1 MMMDHPAHRADA
13 PSSVADYFDPAKS
26 GAISEGKCDAES
38 LHDASRTCAGAA
50 GHLSS
55 RQGSLF
61 GPRFQDY
68 HRAAPAVST
77 ASAPP
82 PALPSAADPV
92 TADPAAP
99 SSGGGGAAAA
109 SVDMDVDSIACYI
122 CAKTEDSDRGPMRF
136 LLCEAESCNR
146 GAHLGCLK
154 LRGLPRGTWLCD
166 QCRGDPAA
174 AASTATAAAS
184 AAAASAAAAANA
196 AGAAGAAAGRGD
208 VRDITD
214 GLLRSLDGL
223 ANMDD
228 TGMEEQ
234 AETLTLEIQALMLQ
248 LVGCFA
254 LEVLLPSRA
263 ECKAAKKVSE
273 LQTEK
278 ASDIVPPKKKA
289 KKESAAAPLTPVELQ
304 GLQWRSFIKRVRVLI
319 ESLGLI
325 NTVNIF
331 PAEGETTTAEP
342 VRLVRALCAAAKCDA
357 TPLEAEWGSLLAKHE
372 LKNKATKG
380 KHFGMASE
388 HQRGDLAV
396 VRYMLTVQDVD
407 EGKRVTL
414 VPETIITYAAS
425 DALAAPSA
433 VDDRRARL
441 LEIVVENPHLADG
454 FAAIAAAQD
463 DEHPPH
469 LYVFPSDGQVTQ
481 RAAKQAR
488 ILTIKLS
495 ALLKYAKSPADLRY
509 KVRREDGDEVRK
521 HLGLARAFD
530 LSLASKVDAARWKLA
545 KQQAASSEEAGV
557 RATRGSSSADAQSP
571 GQRAKAN
578 LDLVRQGVCNSYGK
592 SRKRQAQI
600 LFRDFFRPHKDVL
613 RQTFTSN
620 TLAALEQQK
629 QSEGF
634 VGVSSKRPQGCKL
647 LFDVP
652 VACVVQT
659 TAQEPTSEEALE
671 KMVTELLDPYIGRC
685 DGAQGSVEFRYYKTT
700 SSISKENKVCARISK
715 SPCAR

>member
-1 MMMDHPAHRADA
+1 
-13 PSSVADYFDPAKS
+13 
-26 GAISEGKCDAES
+26 
-38 LHDASRTCAGAA
+38 
-50 GHLSS
+50 
-55 RQGSLF
+55 
-61 GPRFQDY
+61 
-68 HRAAPAVST
+68 
-77 ASAPP
+77 
-82 PALPSAADPV
+82 
-92 TADPAAP
+92 
-99 SSGGGGAAAA
+99 
-109 SVDMDVDSIACYI
+109 
-122 CAKTEDSDRGPMRF
+122 MRF
-136 LLCEAESCNR
+136 LLCEAEGCNR

-166 QCRGDPAA
+166 QCRGDPTA

-184 AAAASAAAAANA
+184 AAAAAAAAAAANA

-214 GLLRSLDGL
+214 GLLCSLDGL

-263 ECKAAKKVSE
+263 ESRAAKKVSE
-273 LQTEK
+273 LQSEK

-304 GLQWRSFIKRVRVLI
+304 GLQWRSFVQRLRVLI

-342 VRLVRALCAAAKCDA
+342 LRLVRALCAAAKCDP

-372 LKNKATKG
+372 LKNKARG
-380 KHFGMASE
+380 KQQGVPSE

-396 VRYMLTVQDVD
+396 VRYMLTVQDLD

-463 DEHPPH
+463 EEHPPH
-469 LYVFPSDGQVTQ
+469 LYVFPSDGQVSQ

-488 ILTIKLS
+488 ILTIKVS

-530 LSLASKVDAARWKLA
+530 LSLASKVDAARWKRA

-634 VGVSSKRPQGCKL
+634 VGVSSKQVERRKL
-647 LFDVP
+647 VFDVP
-652 VACVVQT
+652 VACFVHT
-659 TAQEPTSEEALE
+659 AAQEPTSEEALE
-671 KMVTELLDPYIGRC
+671 KMVRELLDPYIGRC